1 MRKGLTAKIDSM
13 IEKVAVMESIKPY
26 ILGDGTALAM
36 QIGHRKSEDLDF
48 MMWRKSK
55 KEKPEV
61 DWTSIEKELIEKI
74 GKIERFNMLGF
85 DQVEFVVA
93 GVKFSVYVSNN
104 YCPVSSPV
112 SYLGNIRLADIYSIM
127 AMKMEVM
134 LRRMKMRDYYDIYAI
149 LKEGY
154 DISKGIDAALK
165 YSQHQLSSKNIMMI
179 LLSDRFMA
187 DENFK
192 QLDPK
197 YQVSKEEIRG
207 YILEKLKNAAFA

>member
-1 MRKGLTAKIDSM
+1 MRKGLTEKIDAI
-13 IEKVAVMESIKPY
+13 IEKVATMESIKPY
-26 ILGDGTALAM
+26 TLAGGTALAM

-55 KEKPEV
+55 TEKPEV
-61 DWTSIEKELIEKI
+61 NWTAIEKELIEKI
-74 GKIERFNMLGF
+74 GEVESFNMLGF

-93 GVKFSVYVSNN
+93 GVKFSFYVSNN
-104 YCPVSSPV
+104 YCPVSEPV
-112 SYLGNIRLADIYSIM
+112 PYLGNIRLADIYSIM

-165 YSQHQLSSKNIMMI
+165 YSQHKLSTKNIVMM
-179 LLSDRFMA
+179 LLSDRFMS
-187 DENFK
+187 DENFE

-197 YQVSKEEIRG
+197 YNVSKEEIRD
-207 YILEKLKNAAFA
+207 YILQKLKNAAFA